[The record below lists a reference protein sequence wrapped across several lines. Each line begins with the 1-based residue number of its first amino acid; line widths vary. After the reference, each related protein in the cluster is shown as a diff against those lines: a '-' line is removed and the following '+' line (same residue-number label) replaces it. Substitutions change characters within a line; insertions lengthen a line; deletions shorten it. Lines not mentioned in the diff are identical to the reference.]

1 SSHLHKMRDSSRRQG
16 RMVGKSQARGHK
28 KGMER
33 KPPTSANRL
42 RGSIPVP
49 RPRPS
54 HTDRGILEGN
64 ATPHRPRPSPIRGT
78 VKPSHESYRENSQSR
93 TRDLHPKPIQPS
105 TKKNGTRD
113 TPLLPGTRDR
123 SSRMGIPLRRS
134 PGRQFRYGQARSE
147 GFSQTTSLLPTRESL

>member
-1 SSHLHKMRDSSRRQG
+1 
-16 RMVGKSQARGHK
+16 
-28 KGMER
+28 
-33 KPPTSANRL
+33 PSATEL
-42 RGSIPVP
+42 PASTPVP

-54 HTDRGILEGN
+54 PAHRGILEGN
-64 ATPHRPRPSPIRGT
+64 AAPRRPTRSSMRRRVNPCHDSD
-78 VKPSHESYRENSQSR
+78 RENSQSS
-93 TRDLHPKPIQPS
+93 TRDLHPEPIQPS